1 MPFWAMLLEGSFY
14 ILFPMTFYYYVRF
27 VLENRRFDRTF
38 SITENAG
45 SFGRVDELRSINR
58 ELARVGKHLGRIL
71 VVLMIVLAL
80 YTYLWVVPHS
90 RGEI

>member
-1 MPFWAMLLEGSFY
+1 MPFWAMLLESSFY
-14 ILFPMTFYYYVRF
+14 ILFPMVFYYYVRF

-38 SITENAG
+38 SITENAS

-58 ELARVGKHLGRIL
+58 ELARVGKRFVRVL